1 VSPAPATKLQTYLLK
16 VSKYIS
22 KFY

>member
-1 VSPAPATKLQTYLLK
+1 MK

-22 KFY
+22 KKVASRQTVTMAVAS